1 MRSAILDS
9 TVRPVVIV
17 FPDPTSA
24 RCSRFFQAPILRRPD
39 FLFFQAAVEPFDV
52 AFAFRVMIRRPP
64 MGDAEPP
71 QRLQEARRSE
81 LRSIV
86 GGQRHVR
93 FTAALGQ
100 PCQDCLLYRS
110 QCIVRSATVLE
121 IPAHDVPRAAVD
133 HTHQVCPDH
142 GSLCP
147 DLRHVRL
154 PDLIWL
160 GCFHTAPF
168 FLPSSPQTTG
178 AHQQPTSAGDERRAT
193 RPLW

>member
-121 IPAHDVPRAAVD
+121 IPAPATSRVQQSIT
-133 HTHQVCPDH
+133 HT
-142 GSLCP
+142 
-147 DLRHVRL
+147 RY
-154 PDLIWL
+154 
-160 GCFHTAPF
+160 A
-168 FLPSSPQTTG
+168 QTTG
-178 AHQQPTSAGDERRAT
+178 LALPRSSSCPTARSDLARLLPHGPILSSFEPADDGSAPATHERGR
-193 RPLW
+193 